1 MPLDFP
7 LDGVD
12 PRIFGSLPDNVN
24 FDVAHE
30 PTRMTGKKYVVNQ
43 SNGEVLGIVG
53 RGYPV
58 NPHPVFFRRVQ
69 AAITDTLSWNDLD
82 DAKVRWQT
90 SRFGA
95 FALMDITLPNVKYT
109 VTTDRHQTEVAQRVI
124 ALHGLDGLCSN
135 QIYYGAID
143 KFCTNGM
150 LSGDHTRI
158 KRKNT
163 TNWDLDTFIEELNK
177 AKVEFNDHGRLLQ
190 TWADKQV
197 VAEQVH
203 YALKAIVKSDR
214 KAEKLTTLYLNEA
227 STRGHNVFSLYS
239 ALTNFATY
247 ADERNDFKLR
257 ETAADTAAVTMFKR
271 EQQVNDWVSHPAF
284 LALAA

>member
-30 PTRMTGKKYVVNQ
+30 PTRMSGKKYVVNQ

-53 RGYPV
+53 KGYPV

-82 DAKVRWQT
+82 DAKVQWRT

-143 KFCTNGM
+143 FFCTNGM

-257 ETAADTAAVTMFKR
+257 ETAADTEAVTMFKR

>member
-30 PTRMTGKKYVVNQ
+30 PTRMSGKKYVVNQ

-53 RGYPV
+53 KGYPV

-109 VTTDRHQTEVAQRVI
+109 VTTDRHETEVSQRVI

-135 QIYYGAID
+135 QIFYGAID
-143 KFCTNGM
+143 KFCTNG
-150 LSGDHTRI
+150 I
-158 KRKNT
+158 N
-163 TNWDLDTFIEELNK
+163 
-177 AKVEFNDHGRLLQ
+177 AHGRLLQ
-190 TWADKQV
+190 TWADKQLV
-197 VAEQVH
+197 VQRVQD
-203 YALKAIVKSDR
+203 ALKAIVKSDR

-247 ADERNDFKLR
+247 ADERNGFKLR

>member
-30 PTRMTGKKYVVNQ
+30 PTRMSGKKYVVNQ

-53 RGYPV
+53 KGYPV

-143 KFCTNGM
+143 FFCTNGM

-257 ETAADTAAVTMFKR
+257 ETAADTEAVTMFKR